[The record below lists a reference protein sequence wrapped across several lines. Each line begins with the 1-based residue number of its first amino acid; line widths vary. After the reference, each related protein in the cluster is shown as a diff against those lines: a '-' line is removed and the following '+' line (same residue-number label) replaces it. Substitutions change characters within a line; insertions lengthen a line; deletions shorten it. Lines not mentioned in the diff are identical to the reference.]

1 MAFPVIPVLSG
12 IAGLGAGAG
21 IMGALGSGKKEE
33 HNIYH
38 QPYEYYAPSPL
49 EYELEVFAPQIQYS
63 PQISYQ
69 YEGATYI
76 INSPEATSK
85 KEQSMKQTSTPRQK
99 GTWEFPADITQE
111 PHHEPQMGEVDTG
124 TSLSSTLLPIV
135 VIAVIGLLGY
145 GFITRKRK

>member
-21 IMGALGSGKKEE
+21 IMGALAKGKKEE
-33 HNIYH
+33 HNVYH

-49 EYELEVFAPQIQYS
+49 NYEMEVFAPQIQYS
-63 PQISYQ
+63 PQVSYQ

-76 INSPEATSK
+76 IESPGAVSK
-85 KEQSMKQTSTPRQK
+85 KEQSLEQTSTPKQK
-99 GTWEFPADITQE
+99 GTWDFPVDITQE
-111 PHHEPQMGEVDTG
+111 PHHEPQLGEVSSG
-124 TSLSSTLLPIV
+124 TSLLPV
-135 VIAVIGLLGY
+135 VIVAVIGLLAY